1 PSKLIKNRDFLTLE
15 CQSTFV
21 DVSGRRGW
29 VRSYHSIKLP
39 CCPDLQGEYGLVR
52 GSFYHTGHVFIESER
67 PGFLDVIFSA
77 QVNLKGS
84 LHLPSALFFVA
95 TKKRLS
101 SVADLQKMLTRR
113 RLGSQRFLGDL
124 ELVPKNQR
132 KRCHLCSSKFGLLT
146 RKARCRK
153 CGEVVCAAAC
163 STVWEVTVPRF
174 GVKKV
179 RVCAKCAQ
187 NTDPLALE
195 DLPISSHHSE
205 SASTND
211 DESTMSMR
219 TPGGYQY
226 GQYDPSESASSPSV
240 RNVPTPQAPRIQS
253 SGRDPTSRSLN
264 DGTYYNGRAPP
275 NNLNGYGRQQ
285 SAPAPQQHARN
296 PRHYAGSDD
305 AYSQQSGSYDQG
317 EYPYAPSTQSVPTY
331 RGHGSGERF
340 VEDGGHQ
347 RYGDDLPSPQ
357 FDEYGDY
364 RRPQQPQQQARGDP
378 RYDPRYQIAEEEP
391 RGRGAPPPQAAA
403 SPAYPPQLSRREQIQ
418 QQRRELQQAY
428 YSGQSAAPPPAYSRQ
443 PQAAATAQPPPSY
456 SQARNGG
463 NGSNASGK
471 QLDPRYQRSG
481 GSPHSSGFDSRSQG
495 RSAGAGHDDGVSLL
509 SKTPSIH
516 SVSKTQA
523 ATTPGQQTLSI
534 TDDEDGD
541 HFDDSSAAANAA
553 AGGASPVTSALADN
567 FSNLLRPEDLRSTV
581 DSYRFSMESSVMD
594 PTMSFDSINDYNA
607 LDDSGVTSLANN
619 AGKAGA
625 SAAKD
630 RAKTSKTSIVQ
641 LYQQILALTN
651 KQHALDSQP
660 ECDPQEKED
669 VARELQALYQKLNA
683 ITQDPEVEL

>member
-113 RLGSQRFLGDL
+113 RLGTQRFLGDL

-195 DLPISSHHSE
+195 DLPVSSHHSE

-219 TPGGYQY
+219 TPGGYHY

-264 DGTYYNGRAPP
+264 DGAYYNGRTPP
-275 NNLNGYGRQQ
+275 SNLNGYGRQQ

-296 PRHYAGSDD
+296 PRHYPGSED
-305 AYSQQSGSYDQG
+305 AYSQHSGSYDQE
-317 EYPYAPSTQSVPTY
+317 EYPYAPSTQT
-331 RGHGSGERF
+331 
-340 VEDGGHQ
+340 
-347 RYGDDLPSPQ
+347 
-357 FDEYGDY
+357 
-364 RRPQQPQQQARGDP
+364 
-378 RYDPRYQIAEEEP
+378 
-391 RGRGAPPPQAAA
+391 PPPQAQTAA
-403 SPAYPPQLSRREQIQ
+403 PPAYPPQLSRREQIQ
-418 QQRRELQQAY
+418 QQRREIQQAY
-428 YSGQSAAPPPAYSRQ
+428 YSDQSAAPPPAYSRQ

-456 SQARNGG
+456 SQARTGG
-463 NGSNASGK
+463 NGSNTSGK

-481 GSPHSSGFDSRSQG
+481 GSPHSSGVDSRSQG
-495 RSAGAGHDDGVSLL
+495 RSAGAAHDDGVSLL

-516 SVSKTQA
+516 SVSKTQT

-541 HFDDSSAAANAA
+541 HFDDSSAAATAA

-607 LDDSGVTSLANN
+607 LDDSGITSLANT

-669 VARELQALYQKLNA
+669 VARELQVLYQKLNA